1 MSSPYLDESL
11 IGATNSENFTPLDV
25 AIMRGN
31 VKAAAE
37 LIELGA
43 DVNVRILIMNVTT
56 ELPRWYYGT

>member
-11 IGATNSENFTPLDV
+11 IDATNSENFTPLDV

>member
-11 IGATNSENFTPLDV
+11 IDATNSENFTPLDV

-43 DVNVRILIMNVTT
+43 DVNVRILIMNLTT
-56 ELPRWYYGT
+56 ELPRCYYGT

>member
-11 IGATNSENFTPLDV
+11 IDATNSENFTPLDV

-43 DVNVRILIMNVTT
+43 DVNVRILIMNVT
-56 ELPRWYYGT
+56 ELPRLYYGT